1 MKPKTPTLQHNREL
15 ADIFL
20 RMSQSYS
27 VLGTEHRFRANAYA
41 KASRTLA
48 NLAEPVDLHA
58 HSIKE
63 LDELPGVGE
72 SIAEKILEYLQT
84 GKISTYEK
92 IRKEVPTEL
101 LDLMEIEGIGPSTLK
116 LLINQGIHDRAQ
128 LLEALEKGSLD
139 MVPGL
144 SGQKLGHI
152 RQVLKVHKPEE
163 GRMPLAM
170 AWRTGKSIL
179 SAMKG
184 VPELSQLTLAGSLR
198 REKETVGDIDLVG
211 VAMEKDRK
219 RVINRF
225 IHIPNCQRILARGTT
240 RASIMLEKPHVQ
252 VDLRLV
258 GPDEFGSALL
268 HFTGSREHNIQ
279 LRTLAHKKGWKL
291 NEYGVFDAQGKRLAG
306 ATEESI
312 YALFGLPFIPPQM
325 RIGRRELVGAK

>member
-1 MKPKTPTLQHNREL
+1 MKPITPTLLHNREL

-27 VLGTEHRFRANAYA
+27 VLGTEHRFRANAYGR
-41 KASRTLA
+41 ASRTLA

-58 HSIKE
+58 HSIQE

-72 SIAEKILEYLQT
+72 SIAGKILEYLRS
-84 GKISTYEK
+84 GRISKYEK
-92 IRKEVPTEL
+92 LKKEVPPEL
-101 LDLMEIEGIGPSTLK
+101 LDLLEIEGVGPSTLR
-116 LLINQGIHDRAQ
+116 LLIAHGIHDRTQ
-128 LLEALEKGSLD
+128 LLEALQKGSLD
-139 MVPGL
+139 VVPGL
-144 SGQKLGHI
+144 SGLKLGHI
-152 RQVLKVHKPEE
+152 RQVLKVHKPDE
-163 GRMPLAM
+163 GRMSLAL
-170 AWRTGKSIL
+170 ALRTGQSIL
-179 SAMKG
+179 SAMKD
-184 VPELSQLTLAGSLR
+184 VPELEQLTLAGSLR

-211 VAMEKDRK
+211 VAREKDRK
-219 RVINRF
+219 RIINRF
-225 IHIPNCQRILARGTT
+225 VHIPNCQRILARGTT

-258 GPDEFGSALL
+258 SLDEFGSVLL

-291 NEYGVFDAQGKRLAG
+291 NEYGVFNAQGKRLAG

-312 YALFGLPFIPPQM
+312 YALFGLPFIPPQQ